1 MASLPLRV
9 RIRPHA
15 PLPTQ
20 PFLLPVLPSAQQ
32 QQAGGSSQASS
43 ASSSS
48 IETVADLA
56 RHLASKLDAQQG
68 AEAVQDSIALYLDG
82 FRLIDWHYRVH
93 DVLREADVLE

>member
-20 PFLLPVLPSAQQ
+20 PFLLPVLPASPS
-32 QQAGGSSQASS
+32 GGSSQASS
-43 ASSSS
+43 SSNSSSS

-56 RHLASKLDAQQG
+56 RHLVSKLKV
-68 AEAVQDSIALYLDG
+68 EQDEGSALEDCIALYLDG